1 MDYLRKQQLLAEADA
16 IRPGLGAELAR
27 FPIATSAEL
36 DQIQAL
42 LEEHR
47 QVTAGYATLQA
58 DYRRQTD
65 EYRRQAAMLEAKIAS
80 SGMSSL
86 PPAGLAA
93 ARQLAAVASWLGLTT
108 TAETAVVA
116 AWVAQ
121 DADKLKQERLQS
133 QREAI
138 ASDLRTQATA
148 ATRQAAELTAALE
161 AARRGQL
168 GSERG
173 LESMGAEQRTLEQKA
188 AEYIKRI
195 AVTRDKLM
203 QLGYKQDVSGLSH
216 EALEALASEV
226 DSLECSLAEAE
237 AALKMYD
244 SIPPS
249 AAGLASMLERSQK
262 ELADVHAAMGS
273 AFVHGSSAAT
283 RLSATAG
290 GVGAGGAGGGGGGGG
305 LGPPRVVGGVGGV
318 GV

>member
-65 EYRRQAAMLEAKIAS
+65 EYRRQAALLEAKIAA
-80 SGMSSL
+80 SGMAPL

-93 ARQLAAVASWLGLTT
+93 ARYLAAVASSLGLTT
-108 TAETAVVA
+108 TAEGAMVA

-121 DADKLKQERLQS
+121 DAEKLRQERVQS

-138 ASDLRTQATA
+138 AAELRAQAQA
-148 ATRQAAELTAALE
+148 ASRQAAELTAALD
-161 AARRGQL
+161 AARRAQAIN
-168 GSERG
+168 ERG
-173 LESMGAEQRTLEQKA
+173 LDQMESEQRTLEQKA
-188 AEYIKRI
+188 AEYVKRI
-195 AVTRDKLM
+195 ETARDKLM
-203 QLGYKQDVSGLSH
+203 QLGYRPDLSH

-226 DSLECSLAEAE
+226 ESLERSLAEAE
-237 AALKMYD
+237 EALKMYD

-249 AAGLASMLERSQK
+249 ASGLASMLERSQK

-273 AFVHGSSAAT
+273 AFVHGSSAA
-283 RLSATAG
+283 RLSGTGIGGRGGVAGSATALN
-290 GVGAGGAGGGGGGGG
+290 GGAAGFGFGGSGT
-305 LGPPRVVGGVGGV
+305 
-318 GV
+318 